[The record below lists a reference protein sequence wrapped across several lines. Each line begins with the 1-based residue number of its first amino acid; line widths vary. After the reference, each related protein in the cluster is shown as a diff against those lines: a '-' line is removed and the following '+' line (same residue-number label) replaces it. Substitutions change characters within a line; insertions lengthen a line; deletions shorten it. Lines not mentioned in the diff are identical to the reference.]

1 MIWLGGVQLS
11 CLFRGIGA
19 LGASGD
25 RIGEACLC
33 SRKIYYS
40 KRSQRT
46 LVESAEYAPG
56 EILEKSGKHAGAREA
71 LEQPELCGLS
81 AGLRRRGAADKKA
94 ASLDHGSSQ
103 KEVTR
108 YRKSSRWTIV

>member
-46 LVESAEYAPG
+46 LVESARSE
-56 EILEKSGKHAGAREA
+56 ERRVGKE
-71 LEQPELCGLS
+71 C
-81 AGLRRRGAADKKA
+81 
-94 ASLDHGSSQ
+94 
-103 KEVTR
+103 
-108 YRKSSRWTIV
+108 